1 MDGRLAGTGTCTEN
15 HITRLFVAPELQG
28 RGYGSYLMERLE
40 KEVAAAYDRCVLDAS
55 LAAICFYE
63 RRGYKTV
70 RHEEIKMCDGTVL
83 VYAIMEKRFKKEV
96 S

>member
-40 KEVAAAYDRCVLDAS
+40 KRG
-55 LAAICFYE
+55 
-63 RRGYKTV
+63 RRGV
-70 RHEEIKMCDGTVL
+70 
-83 VYAIMEKRFKKEV
+83 
-96 S
+96 